1 MNSSLMLSTDGL
13 LPGVIPS
20 LATRNLRAQMFRSPT
35 SGPTAWL
42 TFRPVLWESAR
53 AALLLVQGPQ
63 SSLSQVRR
71 TLEGRVAILHAEDA
85 EAGVAVYVP
94 WEQRG
99 QLEQLVPAFFMP
111 EQAQGAVP
119 FGTPETPED
128 LPSDFR
134 GEVVEVITLTAREVD
149 PSLEPPASAYEG
161 GPESDRLGL
170 QSRPGPPG
178 QPLPRFTQTREGEA
192 ARNALL
198 ILGNEPP
205 SILDRLSPRE
215 WDLPFGIS
223 VRELAGLRKTRWEVR
238 FTAIAVE
245 QRFVGMCGS
254 IAQPLILDSGD
265 LGDHDAGATLIRS
278 VYIAAPSGDREARKM
293 FARMLWELVNEAW
306 LMEQRD
312 VMMAMQAAGH

>member
-1 MNSSLMLSTDGL
+1 MLSTDGL

-111 EQAQGAVP
+111 EQAQVP
-119 FGTPETPED
+119 LGTPETPED

-134 GEVVEVITLTAREVD
+134 GEVVEVITLTAEEVD
-149 PSLEPPASAYEG
+149 PSLESSASGGPYEG
-161 GPESDRLGL
+161 GPDSDRAGL

-178 QPLPRFTQTREGEA
+178 QTLPRFTQTREGGA

-245 QRFVGMCGS
+245 QRFIGMCGS
-254 IAQPLILDSGD
+254 IEQPLILDSGD
-265 LGDHDAGATLIRS
+265 LGEQDEGATLIQS
-278 VYIAAPSGDREARKM
+278 VYIAAPSGDREARKA

-312 VMMAMQAAGH
+312 LMMAMQAAGH